1 MQDFIQDILANPT
14 ESLFIVGNLIIIESL
29 LSVDNAAV
37 LATMVMD
44 LPEKKRKKAL
54 LYGILGA
61 YILRGICLV
70 FAAYLIDIWWLKPL
84 GGIYLLSLVMN
95 WKLGKKT
102 PQKEDDLLHKKS
114 NPFYLRVKR
123 FIGPF
128 WGTIIV
134 VEFMDLAFSI
144 ENVIAA
150 VTYSKNLVLIWT
162 GVFIGI
168 LSMRLVA
175 QFFVRLMERFP
186 FLEICA
192 FTVLG
197 ILGIRLL
204 FSIYEHFQ
212 PDSAITHFMKSH
224 TAGWIFS
231 GLTLCIF
238 FVPVI
243 TSLLFNIPSRKK

>member
-14 ESLFIVGNLIIIESL
+14 ESLFIVGNLVIIESL

-44 LPEKKRKKAL
+44 LPERKRKKAL

-61 YILRGICLV
+61 YTLRGICLV
-70 FAAYLIDIWWLKPL
+70 LAAYLIDIWWLKPI
-84 GGIYLLSLVMN
+84 GGLYLLSLVIR

-102 PQKEDDLLHKKS
+102 PQKEDDLLHKKT

-162 GVFIGI
+162 GAFIGI

-175 QFFVRLMERFP
+175 QFFVKLMGRFP

-212 PDSAITHFMKSH
+212 PNSPITHFMKSH

-231 GLTLCIF
+231 ALTLCIF

-243 TSLLFNIPSRKK
+243 TSLLFNIPSPKK